1 MMKKIT
7 RATRHAL
14 PLGLLLGSASAH
26 AFVQPIVDAITSGVN
41 WLSILAGSGAVFIAS
56 MLMTVAVT
64 VIPMLADITLVV
76 CAMLMPIC
84 LAFWPF
90 NKSWAMNAIGTGIGA
105 VLVKAVVAFFLE
117 ITLGAGGALQA
128 AITKTRAQMLVSIDA
143 GRPAE
148 FTLVIGAM
156 LGITAVM
163 IIMLLIV
170 MQLPGIVRG
179 IFGGF
184 TPSADLGRAAAAAKK
199 VIPGK

>member
-7 RATRHAL
+7 RAARYAL
-14 PLGLLLGSASAH
+14 PLGLLLSSASAH
-26 AFVQPIVDAITSGVN
+26 AFIQPLVDAITSSLN
-41 WLSILAGSGAVFIAS
+41 WLAILAGSGAVFTAS

-84 LAFWPF
+84 LAFWPV
-90 NKSWAMNAIGTGIGA
+90 NKSWAMSAIGTGIGA
-105 VLVKAVVAFFLE
+105 VLIKAVVAFFLE
-117 ITLGAGGALQA
+117 IILGSGGALQA
-128 AITKTRAQMLVSIDA
+128 AINKTRSQMLVSIDA

-148 FTLVIGAM
+148 FTLVVVSM

-163 IIMLLIV
+163 IVMLLIV

-184 TPSADLGRAAAAAKK
+184 TPSADLGRAASTAKK
-199 VIPGK
+199 IATGK